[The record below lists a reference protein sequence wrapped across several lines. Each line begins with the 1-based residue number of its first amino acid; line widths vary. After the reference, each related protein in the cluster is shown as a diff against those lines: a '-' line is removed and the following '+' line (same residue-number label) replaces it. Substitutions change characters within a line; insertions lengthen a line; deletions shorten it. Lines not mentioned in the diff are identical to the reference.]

1 MLKATNLF
9 LLVFF
14 CATLFGQ
21 SNQAPV
27 ITNLSATV
35 DGQQIVSI
43 TYDLADNENEDVEI
57 RLRVSDD
64 NGNTFTI
71 DATNATG
78 DVGYPVTPG
87 LGKQITWDHTD
98 VVEMDGN
105 FFIKLTADDRLG
117 FDIQELVDQVDSN
130 QLLSTLQF
138 LDGPRHWITGLDKV
152 LEIQDSMV
160 TYFNELGLETDVF
173 TFPKGNYEAKNI
185 VGSMT
190 GISDNDSIYI
200 IDAHYDSVSNS
211 PGIDDNASGVAGFME
226 AARILSQYEF
236 HKTIKFIGFD
246 LEETGLEGS
255 INYVENDIPTSDQ
268 IKGVFNLEMIGYAT
282 DEPNTQEFPDG
293 FELLF
298 GDAYN
303 EIAANDFRGDFLNN
317 IGHPPSVE
325 LMDALDTYASIYVPE
340 LSVIPIPAPASWLI
354 ITPDLGRSDHAPFWL
369 DNKPALMLTDGANF
383 RNPNYH
389 EATDVIETINFEFMT
404 NVVKAVVATVAELS
418 EPAHATSVSTTIDL
432 IANIKEFECVQSIAP
447 NPVTDLL
454 TVQMADCGF
463 EKLHLQLFASNGKLM
478 LDKNFENPRLLNLNV
493 QDIPAGIYFL
503 QFNVGIESYSEK
515 IVIE

>member
-1 MLKATNLF
+1 ML
-9 LLVFF
+9 F
-14 CATLFGQ
+14 CCSLYGQ
-21 SNQAPV
+21 NQAPV
-27 ITNLSATV
+27 ITNLSAAV
-35 DGQQIVSI
+35 DGDFIVTI
-43 TYDLADNENEDVEI
+43 NYDLADNENEDVEI
-57 RLRVSDD
+57 RLRISDD
-64 NGNTFTI
+64 NGNTYTI

-87 LGKQITWDHTD
+87 LGKQISWDHTD

-117 FDIQELVDQVDSN
+117 FDIQEIVDQVDSTS
-130 QLLSTLQF
+130 LLNSLQF
-138 LDGPRHWITGLDKV
+138 LDGPRHWITGIDKV

-160 TYFNELGLETDVF
+160 TYFNELGLETSVH

-211 PGIDDNASGVAGFME
+211 PGIDDNASGVAGFIE
-226 AARILSQYEF
+226 AARILSQYQF

-255 INYVENDIPTSDQ
+255 INYVENDIPINEQ
-268 IKGVFNLEMIGYAT
+268 IKGVFNFEMIGYAT
-282 DEPNTQEFPDG
+282 DQPNTQEFPDG

-298 GDAYN
+298 SAAYN
-303 EIAANDFRGDFLNN
+303 EIAANDFRGDFINN
-317 IGHPPSVE
+317 IGHPPSVGIMNAFE
-325 LMDALDTYASIYVPE
+325 NYASIYVPE
-340 LSVIPIPAPASWLI
+340 LSVISLPAPASWLI

-369 DNKPALMLTDGANF
+369 DNKPALMISDGANF

-389 EATDVIETINFEFMT
+389 ESTDVIETINFEFMS
-404 NVVKAVVATVAELS
+404 NVVKAVIATVAELA
-418 EPAHATSVSTTIDL
+418 EPAHATTATTNIDL
-432 IANIKEFECVQSIAP
+432 IANIQEFNCVQSIAP

-454 TVQMADCGF
+454 TIQMGDCTF
-463 EKLHLQLFASNGKLM
+463 EKLHIQLFASNGKLM
-478 LDKNFENPRLLNLNV
+478 MDKYFEHPSLLNLNV
-493 QDIPAGIYFL
+493 QDIPSGVYFL
-503 QFNVGIESYSEK
+503 QFNAGTESYSEK

>member
-1 MLKATNLF
+1 MFKTINFLF
-9 LLVFF
+9 IVLLS
-14 CATLFGQ
+14 TSLWGQ
-21 SNQAPV
+21 NQAPV
-27 ITNLSATV
+27 ITNLTATV
-35 DGQQIVSI
+35 DGEHIVTI
-43 TYDLADNENEDVEI
+43 NYDLADNENEAVEI
-57 RLRVSDD
+57 RLRISDD
-64 NGNTFTI
+64 IGNTFTI

-87 LGKQITWDHTD
+87 LGKQITWDHTN

-138 LDGPRHWITGLDKV
+138 LDGPRHWISGIDKV
-152 LEIQDSMV
+152 LEIQDSLV
-160 TYFNELGLETDVF
+160 TFFDELGLESTVH

-190 GISDNDSIYI
+190 GFSDNDSIYI
-200 IDAHYDSVSNS
+200 VDAHYDSVSNS

-255 INYVENDIPTSDQ
+255 IDYVENDILPNEQ

-282 DEPNTQEFPDG
+282 DQPNTQEFPDG
-293 FELLF
+293 FNLLF

-325 LMDALDTYASIYVPE
+325 IMNSFENYASIYVPE
-340 LSVIPIPAPASWLI
+340 LSVISLPAPASWLI
-354 ITPDLGRSDHAPFWL
+354 VTPDLGRSDHAPFWL

-389 EATDVIETINFEFMT
+389 ESTDVIETINFEFMS
-404 NVVKAVVATVAELS
+404 NVVKAVIATVAALA
-418 EPAHATSVSTTIDL
+418 EPAHATSATTSIDL
-432 IANIKEFECVQSIAP
+432 VADIQQQFNCIQSIAP

-454 TVQMADCGF
+454 TIQMADCGF
-463 EKLHLQLFASNGKLM
+463 DKVSIQLFASNGKLM
-478 LDKNFENPRLLNLNV
+478 LDKYFEQPRLLNLNV
-493 QDIPAGIYFL
+493 RDIPTGIYFL
-503 QFNVGIESYSEK
+503 QFNVGIASYSEK
-515 IVIE
+515 IIIN

>member
-1 MLKATNLF
+1 MFKTINLLFFALLAT
-9 LLVFF
+9 
-14 CATLFGQ
+14 TLIGQ
-21 SNQAPV
+21 NQAPV

-35 DGQQIVSI
+35 DSDHIVIIS
-43 TYDLADNENEDVEI
+43 YDVSDNENEDVEI
-57 RLRVSDD
+57 RLRISDD
-64 NGNTFTI
+64 NGNTYTI

-78 DVGYPVTPG
+78 DVGYPIPPG
-87 LGKQITWDHTD
+87 LGKQIIWDHTD

-130 QLLSTLQF
+130 RLLNTLQY
-138 LDGPRHWITGLDKV
+138 LDGPRHWITGNDHVLD
-152 LEIQDSMV
+152 IQDSLV
-160 TYFNELGLETDVF
+160 TYFNELNLETAVY

-200 IDAHYDSVSNS
+200 VDAHYDSVSNS

-236 HKTIKFIGFD
+236 HKTIRFIGFD

-255 INYVENDIPTSDQ
+255 INYVENDIPDNEQ

-282 DEPNTQEFPDG
+282 DQPNSQEFPDG

-303 EIAANDFRGDFLNN
+303 EIAANDFRGDFINN
-317 IGHPPSVE
+317 IGHPPSVGIMNAFE
-325 LMDALDTYASIYVPE
+325 NYASIYVPE
-340 LSVIPIPAPASWLI
+340 LSVISLPAPASWLI

-369 DNKPALMLTDGANF
+369 DNKPALMISDGANF

-389 EATDVIETINFEFMT
+389 ESTDVIETINFEFMS
-404 NVVKAVVATVAELS
+404 NVVKAVIATVAELS
-418 EPAHATSVSTTIDL
+418 EPAHATTATTTIDL
-432 IANIKEFECVQSIAP
+432 VAEIQEFNCVQSIAP

-454 TVQMADCGF
+454 TIQMGDCDF
-463 EKLHLQLFASNGKLM
+463 EKLHLQLFASSGYIVI
-478 LDKNFENPRLLNLNV
+478 DKHFDHPRLLNLNV
-493 QDIPAGIYFL
+493 SEIPTGIYIL

-515 IVIE
+515 IIIE